1 MIRYQRLSFHVSSV
15 IGNFFRKGDRAMKLK
30 KKKDIFFETLE
41 NMADTVVQAA
51 DYFSQHVSNL
61 QDVTLFANEMKKYE
75 SQCDDYV
82 HTIITELNKTFITPI
97 ERDDIMELTTTLDDV
112 LDGLEA
118 TASRFYMYQLTDPD
132 EYIVQFAEIL
142 RQSAYEI
149 QKAIHLLSQKKLLA
163 IREYTIRLN
172 DLENQGDE
180 VLRMCIKNLFATVPD
195 PIELIKRK
203 EIYERLETTTDA
215 CEHVAN
221 VLESIIMRNS

>member
-1 MIRYQRLSFHVSSV
+1 
-15 IGNFFRKGDRAMKLK
+15 
-30 KKKDIFFETLE
+30 
-41 NMADTVVQAA
+41 
-51 DYFSQHVSNL
+51 
-61 QDVTLFANEMKKYE
+61 
-75 SQCDDYV
+75 
-82 HTIITELNKTFITPI
+82 
-97 ERDDIMELTTTLDDV
+97 
-112 LDGLEA
+112 
-118 TASRFYMYQLTDPD
+118 MYQLTDPD
-132 EYIVQFAEIL
+132 DEFVIQFAEIL

-180 VLRMCIKNLFATVPD
+180 VLRMCIKHLFATVSD

-215 CEHVAN
+215 CEDVAN

>member
-1 MIRYQRLSFHVSSV
+1 
-15 IGNFFRKGDRAMKLK
+15 MKIKK

-112 LDGLEA
+112 LDGIEA
-118 TASRFYMYQLTDPD
+118 TASRFYMYQLVEPD

-180 VLRMCIKNLFATVPD
+180 VLRNCIKNLFATVSD

-203 EIYERLETTTDA
+203 EIYERLETTTDD

>member
-1 MIRYQRLSFHVSSV
+1 
-15 IGNFFRKGDRAMKLK
+15 MKIK

-61 QDVTLFANEMKKYE
+61 QDVTLFANEMKRYE
-75 SQCDDYV
+75 SKCDDYV

-112 LDGLEA
+112 LDGIEA
-118 TASRFYMYQLTDPD
+118 TTSRFYMYQLVEPD
-132 EYIVQFAEIL
+132 EFIVQFAEIL

-180 VLRMCIKNLFATVPD
+180 VLRNCIKNLFATVSD

>member
-1 MIRYQRLSFHVSSV
+1 MFHRLSAIS
-15 IGNFFRKGDRAMKLK
+15 RKGDRAMKLK

-41 NMADTVVQAA
+41 NMADAVVQAA

-180 VLRMCIKNLFATVPD
+180 VLRNCIKNLFATVPD